1 MVKPLQRHVIREEKQ
16 MKALVSAARQEV
28 VDVMA
33 DLGTVSVAE
42 IAAAL
47 GRPADALYFH
57 IRALL
62 RAGLVRQVGSR
73 RRGGR
78 LEALYRTVS
87 PELFLHYDPASPR
100 NRRAVT
106 AIVSSMLRL
115 GVRDFRR
122 GFGQAGIAVSG
133 PQRELWAWRKAARL
147 TLPQVAALNR
157 QIQDLARSMSR
168 PKGKGRLYG
177 LTVLLVPLD
186 RPGSTRKTN
195 STAPR
200 RRKQ

>member
-1 MVKPLQRHVIREEKQ
+1 
-16 MKALVSAARQEV
+16 
-28 VDVMA
+28 MA

-47 GRPADALYFH
+47 RRPADALYFH
-57 IRALL
+57 LRTLQ
-62 RAGLVRQVGSR
+62 RAGLVKKAGSR

-78 LEALYRTVS
+78 LEALYRTIS
-87 PELFLHYDPASPR
+87 PELFLHYEPASAM

-122 GFGQAGIAVSG
+122 AFGRSEVVVSG

-157 QIQDLARSMSR
+157 QIQDLAHSMSQ
-168 PKGKGRLYG
+168 PQGKGRLFG
-177 LTVLLVPLD
+177 VTVLLVPLD
-186 RPGSTRKTN
+186 RPGRSRKERPR
-195 STAPR
+195 AQR
-200 RRKQ
+200 RRK

>member
-1 MVKPLQRHVIREEKQ
+1 MFTAPKRHVIRSDKQ
-16 MKALVSAARQEV
+16 LRVLVSAARQEI

-47 GRPADALYFH
+47 RRPADALYFH
-57 IRALL
+57 LRTLQ
-62 RAGLVRQVGSR
+62 RAGLVKKAGSR

-78 LEALYRTVS
+78 LEALYRTIS
-87 PELFLHYDPASPR
+87 PELFLHYEPASAM

-122 GFGQAGIAVSG
+122 AFGRSEVVVSG

-157 QIQDLARSMSR
+157 QIQDLAHSMSQ
-168 PKGKGRLYG
+168 PQGKGRLFG
-177 LTVLLVPLD
+177 VTVLLVPLD
-186 RPGSTRKTN
+186 RPGRSRKERPR
-195 STAPR
+195 AQR
-200 RRKQ
+200 RRK